1 MKWAKICPL
10 CSPTAGGGGQGQLRS
25 PMKNSKGKLRAQPP
39 FHRQTFTRANIS
51 ALPSPIKDVMQVPFR
66 SIHPTPKAMHKM
78 QVLQLPSVQTAAQ
91 TCMCVPAATGPSP
104 VGQGYDFTSLH
115 RATPRRAR
123 HHGELGKNAAI
134 EIVLGFVR
142 LYSQKCK
149 VQPPGKRKA

>member
-1 MKWAKICPL
+1 MLEAAL
-10 CSPTAGGGGQGQLRS
+10 DEMGQNLPVVLSSSRGWRARS

-39 FHRQTFTRANIS
+39 FHRQTS
-51 ALPSPIKDVMQVPFR
+51 LPFLPHKDVMQVPFR